1 MQIGEVRMSIREP
14 LWQSDAAIA
23 ATGGNSNMRWTAS
36 GVSIDSRTVE
46 PGDLFVAIRGPAQ
59 DGHKFVKDALAN
71 GAVCA
76 LVDHIPEDV
85 PADAPLLIVADTLAG
100 LNALAVAAR
109 QRVDARIIAVTGSV
123 GKTGTKEM
131 LRAAFG
137 AVGKTHA
144 SVASYNN
151 LWGVPLSLARMPAD
165 TQFGIFEI
173 GMNHAGEIAPLS
185 RLVQPDVA
193 IITAIAAAHIGHFA
207 SVTEIAEAKAEIFAG
222 LKSDGVALINRDSE
236 FFDLLAARA
245 GGKTRMIRS
254 FGSHAQADIR
264 LQKAV
269 PHSHCTCVAATI
281 LGQAAT
287 YKIGLV
293 GRHWAMNSL
302 AVMGAIAACDQ
313 DLALASLALGNLAS
327 LAGRGMRHQLQ
338 LATGEF
344 TLFDDS
350 YNANP
355 ASMRAAI
362 ENLAHQ
368 SPEKSGRRIAVIG
381 DMAELGTHSQDYH
394 LELANI
400 MQQQKIDL
408 IFAAG
413 PEMAAMYAA
422 LPKRMQG
429 AHKSDAAEL
438 AKPVIDGLRP
448 GDIVMV
454 KGSLSSGMSRVVAAL
469 LTFSETGQ
477 VAAPRG
483 IEDAV

>member
-1 MQIGEVRMSIREP
+1 MNGGEP
-14 LWQSDAAIA
+14 LWHCSDVVA
-23 ATGGNSNMRWTAS
+23 ATGADGKGDWTAS

-59 DGHKFVKDALAN
+59 DGHKFVGDAFAR
-71 GAVCA
+71 GAVGA
-76 LVDHIPEDV
+76 LVDHPPEGV
-85 PADAPLLIVADTLAG
+85 SADAPLLIAGNTLAA
-100 LNALAVAAR
+100 LNALGAAAR

-165 TQFGIFEI
+165 TRFGIFEI
-173 GMNHAGEIAPLS
+173 GMNHAGEIEPLS
-185 RLVQPDVA
+185 QLVRPDIA
-193 IITAIAAAHIGHFA
+193 IITEIAAAHIGHFA
-207 SVTEIAEAKAEIFAG
+207 SVADIAEAKAEIFAG
-222 LKSDGVALINRDSE
+222 LAPDGVALINRDSE
-236 FFDLLAARA
+236 FFDLLRLRA
-245 GGKTRMIRS
+245 SDGTRTVLS
-254 FGSHAQADIR
+254 FGRCETADIR

-281 LGQAAT
+281 SGQAAT

-293 GRHWAMNSL
+293 GTHWAMNSL
-302 AVMGAIAACDQ
+302 AVMGAVFACGQ
-313 DLALASLALGNLAS
+313 DIALAGLALGELVS
-327 LAGRGMRHQLQ
+327 LAGRGRRHQLPI
-338 LATGEF
+338 ASGEI
-344 TLFDDS
+344 TLFDES

-368 SPEKSGRRIAVIG
+368 SPESAGRRIAVIG

-394 LELANI
+394 LELADI

-408 IFAAG
+408 VFAAG
-413 PEMAAMYAA
+413 TEMAAMYAA
-422 LPKRMQG
+422 LPKKMQG
-429 AHKSDAAEL
+429 GHRGNAAAL
-438 AKPVIDGLRP
+438 AQPVIGNLRP
-448 GDIVMV
+448 GDVVMV
-454 KGSLSSGMSRVVAAL
+454 KGSLSSGMSQVVSAL
-469 LTFSETGQ
+469 LKLGEPQ
-477 VAAPRG
+477 QAEDPRG

>member
-1 MQIGEVRMSIREP
+1 MSVREP
-14 LWQSDAAIA
+14 LWQADEVIA
-23 ATGGNSNMRWTAS
+23 ATDGHSSGGSWTAC

-46 PGDLFVAIRGPAQ
+46 PGDLFIAIRGLAQ
-59 DGHKFVKDALAN
+59 DGHKFVTDALAN

-76 LVDHIPEDV
+76 LVDHIPDGV
-85 PADAPLLIVADTLAG
+85 PADAPLLVVTDTLAA
-100 LNALAVAAR
+100 LNALATVAR

-131 LRAAFG
+131 LRVAFG

-173 GMNHAGEIAPLS
+173 GMNHAGEIDPLS

-236 FFDLLAARA
+236 FFDLLSARA
-245 GGKTRMIRS
+245 SGKERTIRS
-254 FGSHAQADIR
+254 FGSHVQADIR

-281 LGQAAT
+281 SGQAAT

-293 GRHWAMNSL
+293 GHHWAMNSL
-302 AVMGAIAACDQ
+302 AVMGAVAACDQ
-313 DLALASLALGNLAS
+313 DLALAGLALGDLVA
-327 LAGRGMRHQLQ
+327 LAGRGKRHQLP
-338 LATGEF
+338 LAIGEF
-344 TLFDDS
+344 TLLDDS

-381 DMAELGTHSQDYH
+381 DMAELGAHSQDYH
-394 LELANI
+394 LEIANI
-400 MQQQKIDL
+400 MQQHKIDL

-413 PEMAAMYAA
+413 PEMAAMYTA
-422 LPKRMQG
+422 LPKKMQG
-429 AHKSDAAEL
+429 AHKPDAAEL
-438 AKPVIDGLRP
+438 AKPVIDNLRP

-469 LTFSETGQ
+469 LTFGETGQ
-477 VAAPRG
+477 GAQQRG